1 MWDPRPPMGRTWD
14 ACLAREAD
22 QPIRYARV
30 DGQVHAMGGGTADR
44 GTIGTTLGRF
54 AASPAARTALI

>member
-1 MWDPRPPMGRTWD
+1 MGRTWD

-22 QPIRYARV
+22 QPTRYARV

-44 GTIGTTLGRF
+44 GTIGTTLRGALR
-54 AASPAARTALI
+54 ARQALPPARR

>member
-22 QPIRYARV
+22 QPIRYAPV

-44 GTIGTTLGRF
+44 GTIGTTLRGGQ
-54 AASPAARTALI
+54 ALPPARR